1 MQIWHLLI
9 LLATIIIERGEAFV
23 SKRTHPTFNG
33 LVSRGGCHSF
43 RSLKLIKTKSS
54 EIMQMKQQVSFLS
67 KVYRKTT
74 RQCSIPPGRQI
85 SLRNLT
91 CNALPISQFQD
102 LVASAEH
109 PPTTLYF
116 WYLIAAGCGFPFPE
130 DSLVMWVGMKIA
142 NGVQKETFKTLLYI
156 YLGVVISDWIPFFM
170 ATLVSKGV
178 LKQSRFTTM
187 ANIKEVEGANNT
199 KSALARAAE
208 IIRLSGRWVGIVARF
223 SPGLRTPLFLAA
235 GFMRINP
242 VKFCVGDAIGAAIT
256 LLVQLSIGSW
266 LAAQS
271 GPPMALLS
279 GATAV
284 LYGFGFSLGIGVP
297 AIIYRLQ
304 NSNRIVGP
312 RNQTNDASIS

>member
-1 MQIWHLLI
+1 MWHLLI
-9 LLATIIIERGEAFV
+9 FLLDTLIIERGEAFV
-23 SKRTHPTFNG
+23 SKWTPHVIKG
-33 LVSRGGCHSF
+33 SISRGGHYSF
-43 RSLKLIKTKSS
+43 PSLKMVKTRSLQAI
-54 EIMQMKQQVSFLS
+54 QMKPRVSLLS
-67 KVYRKTT
+67 AGCWKTT
-74 RQCSIPPGRQI
+74 RQYSISPERQT
-85 SLRNLT
+85 SPRNLT
-91 CNALPISQFQD
+91 CNALPISQLQD

-109 PPTTLYF
+109 PPTALYF

-142 NGVQKETFKTLLYI
+142 NGVQQETFKTLLYI

-187 ANIKEVEGANNT
+187 ANIKEVEAGNNPR
-199 KSALARAAE
+199 SALARAAK

-242 VKFCVGDAIGAAIT
+242 VKFCAGDAIGASIT

-297 AIIYRLQ
+297 AIVYRLQ
-304 NSNRIVGP
+304 NSNNVAGP
-312 RNQTNDASIS
+312 RNETTDPSFS